1 MSIKSITNGYEV
13 DCRPQGR
20 NGKRY
25 RKKFTTKGEAQK
37 YERWLLSTQNQKD
50 WVENSADKRPLLELI
65 NLWYHYHGQQLKI
78 GVAKHKNQLITNS
91 YQCVQFNRFHKP

>member
-37 YERWLLSTQNQKD
+37 YERWLLPTQNQKD
-50 WVENSADKRPLLELI
+50 WVEKTADKRPLIDLI
-65 NLWYHYHGQQLKI
+65 HLWYHYM
-78 GVAKHKNQLITNS
+78 ANS
-91 YQCVQFNRFHKP
+91 